1 MSNVLDIKKQ
11 KVDEIKENIENAQS
25 IVIVEYRG
33 LNVKEVTDLRK
44 QFRDQDVQYKVY
56 KNTLT
61 GIALKDLGYEGF
73 EEYLSGPN
81 GFVFSNEDLSQGAK
95 IAKDFAKEHD
105 KLIIKGGLLEGDVLD
120 KEQVLALANL
130 PSKDQL
136 LAQVVYT
143 LNAPIASLAQALN
156 QINGK
161 LVYALGDLK
170 DKANEAN
177 VETLSELVAE

>member
-81 GFVFSNEDLSQGAK
+81 GFVFSNEIGRA
-95 IAKDFAKEHD
+95 H
-105 KLIIKGGLLEGDVLD
+105 V
-120 KEQVLALANL
+120 
-130 PSKDQL
+130 
-136 LAQVVYT
+136 
-143 LNAPIASLAQALN
+143 
-156 QINGK
+156 
-161 LVYALGDLK
+161 
-170 DKANEAN
+170 
-177 VETLSELVAE
+177 